1 MEIIDQVRQASSI
14 VEIAS
19 QYTTLKRRGRKWVG
33 LCPFHTEK
41 TPSFTVDDEKQLYHC
56 FGCGAG
62 GDIYSLLM
70 ERENLTFPEALK
82 HLAEKYHVPLPEHQ
96 RVRPEVLKLEEKLF
110 KINDLALAFFK
121 KNLYNTQEGAK
132 ALEYLKKRGLTE
144 EIIQSLKIG
153 YALNS
158 WTALLDFFQ
167 TKNAPVSLLEKGG
180 LVLPGAKTGEYRDR
194 FRGRVIF
201 PIFSLTGR
209 VVAFGGRTVI
219 DAEPKYLNSP
229 DTPLYSKGKLLYGLN
244 FSKDAIRDAGTV
256 ILVEGYT
263 DFSALYQAGIRNVVA
278 SLGTALTA
286 WQVAQVMRFASRML
300 INYDGDS
307 AGKAAAARAVPLG
320 FEKGLNVEVLVLPED
335 KDPDAFIKKNGR
347 DKYLA
352 LQKKAVSGLK
362 FLIDSLAK
370 DVQMSIPEEKGRIVR
385 AVVREIEKVP
395 DSTARSEY
403 LRLAS
408 QELKVEEDLLRS
420 IIENKPAQ
428 KGLDDAGSFCPGEKR
443 LLQILMEDRSVAPY
457 VFAEC
462 GEEVFQGLRSEPIFH
477 YILDRFKH
485 DQEWN
490 FHELQGK
497 VPAAILSQLAK
508 ALYEKSQS
516 PSIEEA
522 HECLLSLRKLHL
534 QNRLKDIQQKI
545 ARSQKQGEKEELV
558 ELLYQKHDI
567 TMQIMSMK

>member
-62 GDIYSLLM
+62 GDIYSLVM
-70 ERENLTFPEALK
+70 ERENLTFPEALR
-82 HLAEKYHVPLPEHQ
+82 HLAEKYHVPLPEQQ
-96 RVRPEVLKLEEKLF
+96 RVRPELLKLEEKLF
-110 KINDLALAFFK
+110 KINDLALGFFN
-121 KNLYNTQEGAK
+121 KNLYKTQEGAK

-144 EIIQSLKIG
+144 ETIQTLKIG

-158 WTALLDFFQ
+158 WTALLDFFLA
-167 TKNAPVSLLEKGG
+167 KNVPVSLLEKSG
-180 LVLPGAKTGEYRDR
+180 LILPGSRTGEYRDR

-209 VVAFGGRTVI
+209 TVGFGGRTVI

-229 DTPLYSKGKLLYGLN
+229 ETPLYSKGKLLYGLN

-286 WQVAQVMRFASRML
+286 WQVGQAMRFASRM
-300 INYDGDS
+300 IVNYDGDS
-307 AGKAAAARAVPLG
+307 AGRSAAARAVPLG

-370 DVQMSIPEEKGRIVR
+370 DVQMSVPEEKGRIVR
-385 AVVREIEKVP
+385 AVVKEIEKVP

-403 LRLAS
+403 LRMAS
-408 QELKVEEDLLRS
+408 QELKVEEALLRS

-428 KGLDDAGSFCPGEKR
+428 KGLDDARSFCPGEKR

-462 GEEVFQGLRSEPIFH
+462 GEEVFQGLRSEPAFR
-477 YILDRFKH
+477 YILDCFKN
-485 DQEWN
+485 DRDWN
-490 FHELQGK
+490 IHELKEK
-497 VPAAILSQLAK
+497 VPPALMAPLAR
-508 ALYEKSQS
+508 ALYEKQPGSS
-516 PSIEEA
+516 VEEA
-522 HECLLSLRKLHL
+522 QECLESLRKLHL
-534 QNRLKDIQQKI
+534 QNRLKDLQRKI
-545 ARSQKQGEKEELV
+545 ARLEKQGEKEELV
-558 ELLYQKHDI
+558 ELLYQRHDV

>member
-82 HLAEKYHVPLPEHQ
+82 HLAEKYHVPLPLQ
-96 RVRPEVLKLEEKLF
+96 RGVRPEVLKLEEKLF
-110 KINDLALAFFK
+110 KINDLALGFFK
-121 KNLYNTQEGAK
+121 KNLYNTPEGAK

-144 EIIQSLKIG
+144 ETIQTLKIG

-167 TKNAPVSLLEKGG
+167 TKNVPVSFLEKGG
-180 LVLPGAKTGEYRDR
+180 LVLPSSRTGEYRDR

-209 VVAFGGRTVI
+209 TVAFGGRTVI

-244 FSKDAIRDAGTV
+244 FSKDAIRDAGTA

-263 DFSALYQAGIRNVVA
+263 DFSALFQAGIRNVVA

-286 WQVAQVMRFASRML
+286 WQVGQAMRFASRMV

-307 AGKAAAARAVPLG
+307 AGMAAAARAVPLG
-320 FEKGLNVEVLVLPED
+320 FEKGLNIEVLVLPED

-347 DKYLA
+347 DRYLA

-395 DSTARSEY
+395 DAVARSEY
-403 LRLAS
+403 LQQAS
-408 QELKVEEDLLRS
+408 QQLGIDENLIRS
-420 IIENKPAQ
+420 IVENRAPG
-428 KGLDDAGSFCPGEKR
+428 KGQEEARLFCPAEKR
-443 LLQILMEDRSVAPY
+443 LFQILMEDRSVAPY

-462 GEEVFQGLRSEPIFH
+462 GEEIFQGLQSEPIFQ
-477 YILDRFKH
+477 YILDCFKH

-508 ALYEKSQS
+508 ALFEKSS
-516 PSIEEA
+516 VASIEEA
-522 HECLLSLRKLHL
+522 QECLKSLRKVHL

-545 ARSQKQGEKEELV
+545 AGSEKRGEKEELLA
-558 ELLYQKHDI
+558 LLYQKQDI
-567 TMQIMSMK
+567 TKQILAMP

>member
-82 HLAEKYHVPLPEHQ
+82 HLAEKYHVPLPLQ
-96 RVRPEVLKLEEKLF
+96 RGVRPEVLKLEEKLF
-110 KINDLALAFFK
+110 KINDLALGFFK
-121 KNLYNTQEGAK
+121 KNLYSTPEGAK
-132 ALEYLKKRGLTE
+132 ALDYLNKRGLTE
-144 EIIQSLKIG
+144 ETIQTLKIG

-167 TKNAPVSLLEKGG
+167 AKNVPVSFLEKGG
-180 LVLPGAKTGEYRDR
+180 LVLPGSRTGEYRDR

-209 VVAFGGRTVI
+209 TVAFGGRTVI

-244 FSKDAIRDAGTV
+244 FSKDAIRDAGTA

-263 DFSALYQAGIRNVVA
+263 DFSALFQAGIRNVVA

-286 WQVAQVMRFASRML
+286 WQVGQAMRFASRMV

-307 AGKAAAARAVPLG
+307 AGMAAAARAVPLG

-335 KDPDAFIKKNGR
+335 KDPDAFIRKNGR
-347 DKYLA
+347 DRYLA

-395 DSTARSEY
+395 DAVARSEY
-403 LRLAS
+403 LQRAS
-408 QELKVEEDLLRS
+408 QQLGIDENLIRS
-420 IIENKPAQ
+420 IVENRAPG
-428 KGLDDAGSFCPGEKR
+428 KGQEEARLFCPAEKR
-443 LLQILMEDRSVAPY
+443 LFQILMEDRSVAPY

-462 GEEVFQGLRSEPIFH
+462 GEEIFQGLQSEPIFQ
-477 YILDRFKH
+477 YILDCFKH

-508 ALYEKSQS
+508 ALFEKSS
-516 PSIEEA
+516 VASIEEA
-522 HECLLSLRKLHL
+522 QECLKSLRKVHL

-545 ARSQKQGEKEELV
+545 AGSEKRGEKEELLA
-558 ELLYQKHDI
+558 LLYQKQDI
-567 TMQIMSMK
+567 TKQILAMP

>member
-62 GDIYSLLM
+62 GDIYSLVM
-70 ERENLTFPEALK
+70 ERENLTFPEALR
-82 HLAEKYHVPLPEHQ
+82 HLAEKYHVPLPEQQ
-96 RVRPEVLKLEEKLF
+96 RVRPELLKLEEKLF
-110 KINDLALAFFK
+110 KINDLALGFFN
-121 KNLYNTQEGAK
+121 KNLYKTQEGAK

-144 EIIQSLKIG
+144 ETIQTLKIG

-158 WTALLDFFQ
+158 WTALLDFFRA
-167 TKNAPVSLLEKGG
+167 KNVPVSLLEKSG
-180 LVLPGAKTGEYRDR
+180 LVLPGSRTGEYRDR

-209 VVAFGGRTVI
+209 TVGFGGRTVI

-286 WQVAQVMRFASRML
+286 WQVGQAMRFASRMI

-307 AGKAAAARAVPLG
+307 AGRSAAARAVPLG

-362 FLIDSLAK
+362 FLVDSLAK

-385 AVVREIEKVP
+385 AVVKEIEKVP

-403 LRLAS
+403 LRMAS

-428 KGLDDAGSFCPGEKR
+428 KGLDDARSFCPGEKR

-462 GEEVFQGLRSEPIFH
+462 GEEVFQGLRSEPAFR
-477 YILDRFKH
+477 YILDCFKN
-485 DQEWN
+485 DKDWN
-490 FHELQGK
+490 IHELKEK
-497 VPAAILSQLAK
+497 VPPALMAPLAR
-508 ALYEKSQS
+508 ALYEKQPGSS
-516 PSIEEA
+516 VEEA
-522 HECLLSLRKLHL
+522 QECLESLRKLHL
-534 QNRLKDIQQKI
+534 QNRLKDLQRKI
-545 ARSQKQGEKEELV
+545 ARLEKQGEKEELV
-558 ELLYQKHDI
+558 ELLYQRHDV

>member
-82 HLAEKYHVPLPEHQ
+82 HLAEKYHVPLPPQ
-96 RVRPEVLKLEEKLF
+96 RGVRPEALKLEEKLF
-110 KINDLALAFFK
+110 KINDLALGFFK
-121 KNLYNTQEGAK
+121 KNLYNTPEGTK

-144 EIIQSLKIG
+144 ETIQTLKIG

-167 TKNAPVSLLEKGG
+167 AKNVPVSFLEKGG
-180 LVLPGAKTGEYRDR
+180 LVLPGSRTGEYRDR

-209 VVAFGGRTVI
+209 TVAFGGRTVI

-263 DFSALYQAGIRNVVA
+263 DFSALFQAGIRNVVA

-286 WQVAQVMRFASRML
+286 WQVGQAMRFASRMV

-307 AGKAAAARAVPLG
+307 AGMAAAARAVPLG
-320 FEKGLNVEVLVLPED
+320 VEKGLNVEVLVLPED

-347 DKYLA
+347 DRYLA

-370 DVQMSIPEEKGRIVR
+370 DVQMSIPEEKGRVVR
-385 AVVREIEKVP
+385 SVVREIEKVP
-395 DSTARSEY
+395 DAVARSEY
-403 LRLAS
+403 LQRAS
-408 QELKVEEDLLRS
+408 QQLGIDENLIRS
-420 IIENKPAQ
+420 IVENRAPG
-428 KGLDDAGSFCPGEKR
+428 KGQEEARLFCPAEKR
-443 LLQILMEDRSVAPY
+443 LFQILMEDRSVAPY

-462 GEEVFQGLRSEPIFH
+462 GEEIFQGLQSEPIFQ
-477 YILDRFKH
+477 YILDCFKH

-508 ALYEKSQS
+508 ALFEKSS
-516 PSIEEA
+516 VASIEEA
-522 HECLLSLRKLHL
+522 QECLKSLRKVHL
-534 QNRLKDIQQKI
+534 QNQLKDLQQKI
-545 ARSQKQGEKEELV
+545 AGSEKRGEKEELLA
-558 ELLYQKHDI
+558 LLYQKQDI
-567 TMQIMSMK
+567 TKQILSMP

>member
-56 FGCGAG
+56 FGCGVG
-62 GDIYSLLM
+62 GDIYSLVM

-82 HLAEKYHVPLPEHQ
+82 HLAEKYHVPLPEQQ

-110 KINDLALAFFK
+110 KINDLALGYFK
-121 KNLYNTQEGAK
+121 KNLYNTQEGTK

-144 EIIQSLKIG
+144 ETIQTLKIG

-167 TKNAPVSLLEKGG
+167 AKNVPVSLLEKGG
-180 LVLPGAKTGEYRDR
+180 LVLPGSRAGEYRDR

-209 VVAFGGRTVI
+209 TVGFGGRTVI

-244 FSKDAIRDAGTV
+244 FSKNAIRDAGTA

-286 WQVAQVMRFASRML
+286 WQVGQAMRFASRMV

-335 KDPDAFIKKNGR
+335 KDPDALIKNNGR

-370 DVQMSIPEEKGRIVR
+370 GVSMSIPEEKGRIVR
-385 AVVREIEKVP
+385 AVVKEIEKVP

-403 LRLAS
+403 LRMAS

-428 KGLDDAGSFCPGEKR
+428 KGMDDARSFCPGEKR

-462 GEEVFQGLRSEPIFH
+462 GEEVFQGLRSEPAFR
-477 YILDRFKH
+477 YILDCFKN
-485 DQEWN
+485 DKDWN
-490 FHELQGK
+490 IHELKDK
-497 VPAAILSQLAK
+497 VPPALMAPLAR
-508 ALYEKSQS
+508 ALYEKQPGSS
-516 PSIEEA
+516 VEEA
-522 HECLLSLRKLHL
+522 QECLESLRKLHL
-534 QNRLKDIQQKI
+534 QNRLKDLQQKI
-545 ARSQKQGEKEELV
+545 SHLEKQGEKEELV
-558 ELLYQKHDI
+558 ELLYQRHDI

>member
-82 HLAEKYHVPLPEHQ
+82 HLAEKYHVPLPPQ
-96 RVRPEVLKLEEKLF
+96 RGVRPEALKLEEKLF
-110 KINDLALAFFK
+110 KINDLALGFFK
-121 KNLYNTQEGAK
+121 KNLYNTPEGTK

-144 EIIQSLKIG
+144 ETIQTLKIG

-167 TKNAPVSLLEKGG
+167 AKNVPVSFLEKGG
-180 LVLPGAKTGEYRDR
+180 LVLPGSRTGEYRDR

-209 VVAFGGRTVI
+209 TVAFGGRTVI

-263 DFSALYQAGIRNVVA
+263 DFSALFQAGIRNVVA

-286 WQVAQVMRFASRML
+286 WQVGQAMRFASRMV

-307 AGKAAAARAVPLG
+307 AGMAAAARAVPLG

-347 DKYLA
+347 DRYLA

-370 DVQMSIPEEKGRIVR
+370 DVQMSIPEEKGRVVR
-385 AVVREIEKVP
+385 SVVREIEKVP
-395 DSTARSEY
+395 DAVARSEY
-403 LRLAS
+403 LQRAS
-408 QELKVEEDLLRS
+408 QQLGIDENLIRS
-420 IIENKPAQ
+420 IVENRAPG
-428 KGLDDAGSFCPGEKR
+428 KGQEEARLFCPAEKR
-443 LLQILMEDRSVAPY
+443 LFQILMEDRSVAPY

-462 GEEVFQGLRSEPIFH
+462 GEEIFQGLQSEPIFQ
-477 YILDRFKH
+477 YILDCFKH

-508 ALYEKSQS
+508 ALFEKSS
-516 PSIEEA
+516 VASIEEA
-522 HECLLSLRKLHL
+522 QECLKSLRKVHL

-545 ARSQKQGEKEELV
+545 AGSEKRGEKEELLA
-558 ELLYQKHDI
+558 LLYQKQDI
-567 TMQIMSMK
+567 TKQILAMP

>member
-62 GDIYSLLM
+62 GDIYSLVM
-70 ERENLTFPEALK
+70 ERENLTFPEALR
-82 HLAEKYHVPLPEHQ
+82 HLAEKYHVPLPEQQ
-96 RVRPEVLKLEEKLF
+96 RVRPELLKLEEKLF
-110 KINDLALAFFK
+110 KINDLALGFFN
-121 KNLYNTQEGAK
+121 KNLYKTQEGAK

-144 EIIQSLKIG
+144 ETIQTLKIG

-158 WTALLDFFQ
+158 WTALLDFFRA
-167 TKNAPVSLLEKGG
+167 KNVPISLLEKSG
-180 LVLPGAKTGEYRDR
+180 LVLPGSRTGEYRDR

-209 VVAFGGRTVI
+209 TVGFGGRTVI

-286 WQVAQVMRFASRML
+286 WQVGQAMRFASRMI

-307 AGKAAAARAVPLG
+307 AGRSAAARAVPLG

-362 FLIDSLAK
+362 FLVDSLAK

-385 AVVREIEKVP
+385 AVVKEIEKVP

-403 LRLAS
+403 LRMAS

-428 KGLDDAGSFCPGEKR
+428 KGLDDARSFCPGEKR

-462 GEEVFQGLRSEPIFH
+462 GEEVFQGLRSEPAFR
-477 YILDRFKH
+477 YILDCFKN
-485 DQEWN
+485 DKDWN
-490 FHELQGK
+490 IHELKEK
-497 VPAAILSQLAK
+497 VPPALMAPLAR
-508 ALYEKSQS
+508 ALYEKQPGSS
-516 PSIEEA
+516 VEEA
-522 HECLLSLRKLHL
+522 QECLESLRKLHL
-534 QNRLKDIQQKI
+534 QNRLKDLQRKI
-545 ARSQKQGEKEELV
+545 ARLEKQGEKEELV
-558 ELLYQKHDI
+558 ELLYQRHDV

>member
-62 GDIYSLLM
+62 GDIYSLVM

-82 HLAEKYHVPLPEHQ
+82 HLAEKYHVPLPEQQ
-96 RVRPEVLKLEEKLF
+96 RIRPEVLKLEEKLF
-110 KINDLALAFFK
+110 KINDLALGFFT
-121 KNLYNTQEGAK
+121 KNLYKTQEGAK
-132 ALEYLKKRGLTE
+132 ALEYLKKRGLTDE
-144 EIIQSLKIG
+144 TIQTLKIG

-167 TKNAPVSLLEKGG
+167 AKNVPVSLLEKSG
-180 LVLPGAKTGEYRDR
+180 LVLPGSRPGEYRDR

-209 VVAFGGRTVI
+209 AVGFGGRTVI

-244 FSKDAIRDAGTV
+244 FTKDAIRDAGTV

-286 WQVAQVMRFASRML
+286 WQVGQAMRFASRMVV
-300 INYDGDS
+300 NYDGDS
-307 AGKAAAARAVPLG
+307 AGRAAAARAVPLG

-362 FLIDSLAK
+362 FLIDALSK
-370 DVQMSIPEEKGRIVR
+370 GVSMSVPEEKGRIVR
-385 AVVREIEKVP
+385 AVVKEIEKVP

-403 LRLAS
+403 LRMAS
-408 QELKVEEDLLRS
+408 QELGISEDLIRS
-420 IIENKPAQ
+420 IVENRAPG
-428 KGLDDAGSFCPGEKR
+428 KGQEEARLFCPAEKR
-443 LLQILMEDRSVAPY
+443 LFQILMEDRSVAPY

-462 GEEVFQGLRSEPIFH
+462 AEEIFQGLQSEPVFR
-477 YILDRFKH
+477 YILDCFKN
-485 DQEWN
+485 DKDWTI
-490 FHELQGK
+490 HELKDK
-497 VPAAILSQLAK
+497 VPPALMAPLSR
-508 ALYEKSQS
+508 ALYEKQPGSS
-516 PSIEEA
+516 VEEA
-522 HECLLSLRKLHL
+522 QECLESLRKLHL
-534 QNRLKDIQQKI
+534 QNRLKELQQEI
-545 ARSQKQGEKEELV
+545 ARLEKQGQKEEIV
-558 ELLYQKHDI
+558 DLLYQRHDI
-567 TMQIMSMK
+567 TMQIRSMR

>member
-56 FGCGAG
+56 FGCGVG
-62 GDIYSLLM
+62 GDIYSLVM

-82 HLAEKYHVPLPEHQ
+82 HLAEKYHVPLPQQ
-96 RVRPEVLKLEEKLF
+96 RGIRPEVLKLEEKLF
-110 KINDLALAFFK
+110 KINDLALGFFN

-144 EIIQSLKIG
+144 ETIQTLKIG

-167 TKNAPVSLLEKGG
+167 AKNVPVSLLEKGG
-180 LVLPGAKTGEYRDR
+180 LVLPGSRTGEYRDR

-209 VVAFGGRTVI
+209 TVGFGGRTVI

-244 FSKDAIRDAGTV
+244 FSKDAVRDAGTV

-286 WQVAQVMRFASRML
+286 WQVGQVMRFASRMV

-307 AGKAAAARAVPLG
+307 AGRAAAARAVPLG

-370 DVQMSIPEEKGRIVR
+370 DVPMSIPEEKGRIVR
-385 AVVREIEKVP
+385 AVVKEIEKVP

-403 LRLAS
+403 LRMAS
-408 QELKVEEDLLRS
+408 QELGISEDLIRS
-420 IIENKPAQ
+420 IVENRAPGKGQEETRLLCPA
-428 KGLDDAGSFCPGEKR
+428 EKR
-443 LLQILMEDRSVAPY
+443 LFQILMEDRSVAPY

-462 GEEVFQGLRSEPIFH
+462 AEEIFQGLQSEPVFR
-477 YILDRFKH
+477 YIMDCFKN
-485 DQEWN
+485 DKDWTI
-490 FHELQGK
+490 HELKDK
-497 VPAAILSQLAK
+497 VPPALMAQLAR
-508 ALYEKSQS
+508 ALYEKPPGSS
-516 PSIEEA
+516 VEEA
-522 HECLLSLRKLHL
+522 QECLESLRKLHL
-534 QNRLKDIQQKI
+534 QNRLKDLQQKI
-545 ARSQKQGEKEELV
+545 ARLEKQGEKEELV
-558 ELLYQKHDI
+558 ELLYQRHDI
-567 TMQIMSMK
+567 TMQIRSMR

>member
-41 TPSFTVDDEKQLYHC
+41 TPSFTIDDEKQLYHC
-56 FGCGAG
+56 FGCGVG
-62 GDIYSLLM
+62 GDIYSLVM
-70 ERENLTFPEALK
+70 EKENLTFPEALK
-82 HLAEKYHVPLPEHQ
+82 HLAEKYHVPLPEQQ
-96 RVRPEVLKLEEKLF
+96 RIRPEVLKLEEKLF
-110 KINDLALAFFK
+110 KINDLALGYFK
-121 KNLYNTQEGAK
+121 KNLYNTQEGTK

-144 EIIQSLKIG
+144 ETIQTLKIG

-167 TKNAPVSLLEKGG
+167 AKNVPVSLLEKGG
-180 LVLPGAKTGEYRDR
+180 LVLPGSRTGEYRDR

-209 VVAFGGRTVI
+209 VVGFGGRTVI

-244 FSKDAIRDAGTV
+244 FSKDAIRDAGMV

-286 WQVAQVMRFASRML
+286 WQVGQAMRFASRMI

-320 FEKGLNVEVLVLPED
+320 FEKGMNVEVLVLPED

-362 FLIDSLAK
+362 FLIASLAK
-370 DVQMSIPEEKGRIVR
+370 DVSMSIPEEKGRIVR
-385 AVVREIEKVP
+385 AVVKEIEKVP

-403 LRLAS
+403 LRMAS
-408 QELKVEEDLLRS
+408 QELGIGEDLIRS
-420 IIENKPAQ
+420 IVENRAPG
-428 KGLDDAGSFCPGEKR
+428 KGQEEARLFCPAEKR
-443 LLQILMEDRSVAPY
+443 LFQILMEDRSVAPY

-462 GEEVFQGLRSEPIFH
+462 AEEIFQGLQSEPVFR
-477 YILDRFKH
+477 YILDCFKN
-485 DQEWN
+485 DKDWTI
-490 FHELQGK
+490 HELKDK
-497 VPAAILSQLAK
+497 VPPALMAPLAR
-508 ALYEKSQS
+508 ALYEKQPGSS
-516 PSIEEA
+516 VEEA
-522 HECLLSLRKLHL
+522 QECLESLRKLHL
-534 QNRLKDIQQKI
+534 QNRLKDLQQKI
-545 ARSQKQGEKEELV
+545 ARLEKQGEKEELV
-558 ELLYQKHDI
+558 ELLYQRHDI
-567 TMQIMSMK
+567 TMQIRSMR